1 MDKHAEFSTT
11 YLINV
16 HHCAH
21 RSRKVGRGVL
31 HTETGEIENDD
42 LLVQQRAAFGRLE
55 LFENVEVF
63 ECLREGC
70 ARYKC

>member
-1 MDKHAEFSTT
+1 MAPSS
-11 YLINV
+11 YLIDIN
-16 HHCAH
+16 HCAH

-31 HTETGEIENDD
+31 HTEAGEIENDD

-55 LFENVEVF
+55 LFENVEML
-63 ECLREGC
+63 ECLCEGC